1 MSNLCTL
8 QTIKRYTNDKGCYIL
23 DGEDSSQRLG
33 GDYMHICTSC
43 NPTELFYKIRISG
56 ERNLTHLPQLMSY
69 LKSNDLLVNSRDNI
83 IVVREA
89 AVAGLYDYFSD
100 VMEVKSIYFKV
111 DDSDWKPINEIIELL
126 EFKWIDQV
134 ILKNN
139 VTFHIQP
146 IVTKSQEV
154 FAYEMLARFQDDNGN
169 SVAPSKV
176 FTAAKK
182 RNRTYAL
189 DRVCRIAAVRNAA
202 AIHKKVFIN
211 FIPTSIY
218 SPEHC
223 LRTTVQ
229 LAIQLGIP
237 FSQLVFEVVET
248 ESVDDI
254 EHLKKILTFYRE
266 RGLHY
271 ALDDVGVG
279 FSTIEVLEQLM
290 PNYMKL
296 DMKFVQGVS
305 GDLTKQAA
313 AKKFLSSALQVGA
326 IPLAEGIEEREDF
339 EWLKEVGY
347 ELFQGYLF
355 GKPTPIPTDLAK

>member
-1 MSNLCTL
+1 M
-8 QTIKRYTNDKGCYIL
+8 DK
-23 DGEDSSQRLG
+23 
-33 GDYMHICTSC
+33 CTSC
-43 NPTELFYKIRISG
+43 NPTELLYKILISG
-56 ERNLTHLPQLMSY
+56 ESNLTHLPQLQSY
-69 LKSNDLLVNSRDNI
+69 LKSNGLLVNARDNI

-111 DDSDWKPINEIIELL
+111 DGSDWKPINEVIELL
-126 EFKWIDQV
+126 ELKWIDEV
-134 ILKNN
+134 ILQNN

-146 IVTKSQEV
+146 IVTKNQEV

-169 SVAPSKV
+169 SMAPSKV

-189 DRVCRIAAVRNAA
+189 DRVCRMAAVRNAA
-202 AIHKKVFIN
+202 AIDKKVFIN

-229 LAIQLGIP
+229 LANQLGIP

-248 ESVDDI
+248 ESVDDV
-254 EHLKKILTFYRE
+254 EHLKKILTYYRDK
-266 RGLHY
+266 GLHY

-305 GDLTKQAA
+305 DDPAKQVA
-313 AKKFLSSALQVGA
+313 AKKILLAALQVGA

-355 GKPTPIPTDLAK
+355 GKPAPMPNVSSKR

>member
-1 MSNLCTL
+1 M
-8 QTIKRYTNDKGCYIL
+8 DK
-23 DGEDSSQRLG
+23 
-33 GDYMHICTSC
+33 CTSC
-43 NPTELFYKIRISG
+43 NPTKLFYKILISG
-56 ERNLTHLPQLMSY
+56 ESNLTHLPQLHSF
-69 LKSNDLLVNSRDNI
+69 LKNNGLLVNARNNI
-83 IVVREA
+83 IVVKET

-100 VMEVKSIYFKV
+100 VMDVKSIYFKV
-111 DDSDWKPINEIIELL
+111 DGGEWKPIDEVFELL
-126 EFKWIDQV
+126 ELKWIDQL

-146 IVTKSQEV
+146 IVTKNQEV

-169 SVAPSKV
+169 SVAPSQV
-176 FTAAKK
+176 FSAAKK

-189 DRVCRIAAVRNAA
+189 DRVCRMAAVRNAT
-202 AIHKKVFIN
+202 AIQKKVFIN

-229 LAIQLGIP
+229 LANQLGIP

-254 EHLKKILTFYRE
+254 EHLKKILTYYRD

-305 GDLTKQAA
+305 DDPTKQAT
-313 AKKFLSSALQVGA
+313 AKKFLSAALQVGA

-355 GKPTPIPTDLAK
+355 GKPAPIPTDLAKR

>member
-1 MSNLCTL
+1 
-8 QTIKRYTNDKGCYIL
+8 
-23 DGEDSSQRLG
+23 
-33 GDYMHICTSC
+33 MHKCTSC
-43 NPTELFYKIRISG
+43 NPTELFYKILISG
-56 ERNLTHLPQLMSY
+56 ENNLAHLPQLQSY
-69 LKSNDLLVNSRDNI
+69 LKSNDLLVNTHENI
-83 IVVREA
+83 IVVRET

-100 VMEVKSIYFKV
+100 LMEIQYIYFKV
-111 DDSDWKPINEIIELL
+111 DGGEWNPINEVIELL
-126 EFKWIDQV
+126 EIKWIDQV

-139 VTFHIQP
+139 IIFHIQP
-146 IVTKSQEV
+146 IVTGRQEV
-154 FAYEMLARFQDDNGN
+154 FAYEMLARFRDDDGN
-169 SVAPSKV
+169 SVAPYEV
-176 FTAAKK
+176 FKAAKK

-189 DRVCRIAAVRNAA
+189 DRVCRMTAVRNAA
-202 AIHKKVFIN
+202 AIREKVFIN

-229 LAIQLGIP
+229 LATQLGIP

-254 EHLKKILTFYRE
+254 EHLKKILTYYRE

-271 ALDDVGVG
+271 ALDDVGEG

-305 GDLTKQAA
+305 DDPTKQAA
-313 AKKFLSSALQVGA
+313 AKKFLTAALQVGA
-326 IPLAEGIEEREDF
+326 IPLAEGIEKWADF

-355 GKPTPIPTDLAK
+355 GKPSPIPAVLAKK

>member
-1 MSNLCTL
+1 M
-8 QTIKRYTNDKGCYIL
+8 
-23 DGEDSSQRLG
+23 
-33 GDYMHICTSC
+33 
-43 NPTELFYKIRISG
+43 
-56 ERNLTHLPQLMSY
+56 
-69 LKSNDLLVNSRDNI
+69 
-83 IVVREA
+83 
-89 AVAGLYDYFSD
+89 
-100 VMEVKSIYFKV
+100 

>member
-1 MSNLCTL
+1 
-8 QTIKRYTNDKGCYIL
+8 
-23 DGEDSSQRLG
+23 
-33 GDYMHICTSC
+33 MHKCTSC
-43 NPTELFYKIRISG
+43 NPNELFYRILISG
-56 ERNLTHLPQLMSY
+56 ERNLSHLPQLQSY
-69 LKSNDLLVNSRDNI
+69 LKSNGLLVNMRENI

-100 VMEVKSIYFKV
+100 LMEIQSIYFKV
-111 DDSDWKPINEIIELL
+111 DGSEWKPINEVTELL
-126 EFKWIDQV
+126 EIKWIDQV

-139 VTFHIQP
+139 ITFHIQP
-146 IVTKSQEV
+146 IVTRRQEV
-154 FAYEMLARFQDDNGN
+154 FAYEMLARFQDVDGN
-169 SVAPSKV
+169 SVAPNEV
-176 FTAAKK
+176 FKAAKK

-189 DRVCRIAAVRNAA
+189 DRVCRMTAVRNAA
-202 AIHKKVFIN
+202 AIRKKVFIN

-229 LAIQLGIP
+229 LANQLGIP

-254 EHLKKILTFYRE
+254 EHLKKILTYYRE
-266 RGLHY
+266 KGLHY
-271 ALDDVGVG
+271 ALDDVGEG
-279 FSTIEVLEQLM
+279 FSTLEVLEQLM

-305 GDLTKQAA
+305 DDLTKQSA
-313 AKKFLSSALQVGA
+313 AKKFLTAALQVGA
-326 IPLAEGIEEREDF
+326 IPLAEGIEKWADF
-339 EWLKEVGY
+339 EWLKGIGY

-355 GKPTPIPTDLAK
+355 GKPGPIPAVLAKK